1 MRNTSKIID
10 LTGQK
15 FNKLTVI
22 GIASRNPLYWKC
34 RCDCGNTVNVRTS
47 NLKRGMVKSCGCLH
61 HKGNPKHHLSNTRI
75 YRIYKKMMRRCYSPD
90 EPAYKNY
97 GARGIS
103 VCDEWKESVENF
115 FEWSIANG
123 YSNELTIDRID
134 NDGDYCPSNCRWT
147 TAKIQNM
154 NRRSNI
160 DITIN
165 GKTKTLT
172 EWACQFGVPY
182 KRVYARIQ
190 SGWSV
195 LDALT
200 YKQGARLFPV
210 GRKDEE

>member
-15 FNKLTVI
+15 FNKLTVK
-22 GIASRNPLYWKC
+22 GIASRNPLYWEC
-34 RCDCGNTVNVRTS
+34 VCDCGNIVNVRTS

-75 YRIYKKMMRRCYSPD
+75 YRIYKKMIRRCCSPD
-90 EPAYKNY
+90 EPAYINY

-103 VCDEWKESVENF
+103 VCNEWKESVENF
-115 FEWSIANG
+115 YNWAIANG
-123 YSNELTIDRID
+123 YDDQLTIDRID
-134 NDGDYCPSNCRWT
+134 NDGDYCPENCRWIT
-147 TAKIQNM
+147 LEAQSR

-160 DITIN
+160 DVTIN
-165 GKTKTLT
+165 GVTKTLT
-172 EWACQFGVPY
+172 EWAREFDVPY
-182 KRVYARIQ
+182 KRVYARAR

-200 YKQGARLFPV
+200 YKQDARLFPV
-210 GRKDEE
+210 CRKDEE